1 MEEKKKI
8 YQKWWSILLAIL
20 VYTAVIIAGTYFITS
35 NIVQETFA
43 EDKNDN
49 TNTNNVAIGQVQA
62 NENNKAQE
70 KMPKEVVL
78 DNAIQEKDWEITIK
92 EVGFKQDIIP
102 SNPNSFY
109 THYQVKDTN
118 NTYFYIILDAKN
130 ISTLGLRADSIAK
143 IKMKYDNKYEYDTFS
158 TIEESGGGTFSYTN
172 ITNIDP
178 LTTRKIYYLVEVPK
192 TIAEENETAVEAEI
206 TINNNTYLLKIR

>member
-1 MEEKKKI
+1 MREKKKI
-8 YQKWWSILLAIL
+8 YQNWWFILLVIAI
-20 VYTAVIIAGTYFITS
+20 YTVLIITGTYFITS
-35 NIVQETFA
+35 SIVQETLA
-43 EDKNDN
+43 EAKNSN
-49 TNTNNVAIGQVQA
+49 TNDTVIGKVQTSK
-62 NENNKAQE
+62 NEEQTKQS
-70 KMPKEVVL
+70 KEVIL
-78 DNAIQEKDWEITIK
+78 NSTIQEKDWEVIIRET
-92 EVGFKQDIIP
+92 GFKQDIIP

-130 ISTLGLRADSIAK
+130 ISTLGLRADNIAK

-158 TIEESGGGTFSYTN
+158 TIEESGGGTFTYTN

-192 TIAEENETAVEAEI
+192 TIAEEKETAIEAEI